1 MASKETELV
10 LYVKLQNPNFKGN
23 DKHEIWRQYETKY
36 VDGTRTRL
44 RVYEKKNDENK
55 DNMQVLTLKLDA
67 DSKSGIES
75 SMEYNSSVTKDF
87 SNGFIKIAD
96 SEQYKRRDT
105 FKSNKVTLK
114 LKRGEEVE
122 THTAPD
128 LNIEVDRFFEAD
140 GFNEWCKIDI
150 EIDTL
155 LKWIK
160 SDYGLDKVNSYCIE
174 LDEILPC
181 KALRII
187 NSKTKDEESM
197 RLINHLW
204 DNVFKKPINS

>member
-1 MASKETELV
+1 MASRETELV
-10 LYVKLQNPNFKGN
+10 LYVKLEDPNFKGD
-23 DKHEIWRQYETKY
+23 DKYEVWKQYETKY
-36 VDGTRTRL
+36 KNGTRTRL

-96 SEQYKRRDT
+96 TVQFKRRDIFRT
-105 FKSNKVTLK
+105 NKVTLK

-122 THTAPD
+122 THTAPE
-128 LNIEVDRFFEAD
+128 LLIEVDRFVQGE
-140 GFNEWCKIDI
+140 GFHEWCKIDI
-150 EIDTL
+150 EIDAL
-155 LKWIK
+155 LKWVK
-160 SDYGLDKVNSYCIE
+160 SDYGLDKVDSYCIE

-181 KALRII
+181 KAIKII
-187 NSKTKDEESM
+187 NSKTKDEDNK
-197 RLINHLW
+197 RIIDNLW
-204 DNVFKKPINS
+204 NNVFKRPISS